1 MHSISIRRHDACNP
15 FAQFTTFRPKK
26 VVEITEPKM
35 GRGSRGKWR
44 LYRFTDEP
52 TPGGSKGPCVV
63 APVSTVADLIDM
75 CATVAFVNKDSS
87 AHKAN
92 TKLGAL
98 RATAVMTR
106 RVNGH
111 WRSQTVVIFRT
122 LSGALPSMLHTSSG
136 KYTSPG
142 SYYQIYKSDSE
153 PEDAANKRVVAN
165 ASIEESLHEAIRM
178 VGSMIHESP
187 DPASLFFKDA
197 VASRLRLFNK
207 SHLSQC
213 PTPFNDIFSSD
224 STSGSES
231 DSTETSPVARPTG
244 VAGGAPRPLMA
255 PLPPLHLK
263 PWIPSLPPEPP
274 PTTKPGSIAF
284 ERPSFENV
292 EELFYSFATHITD
305 PATGRSMELDPL
317 RTAHFRDQA
326 QPLIFCYKLF

>member
-1 MHSISIRRHDACNP
+1 
-15 FAQFTTFRPKK
+15 
-26 VVEITEPKM
+26 
-35 GRGSRGKWR
+35 
-44 LYRFTDEP
+44 
-52 TPGGSKGPCVV
+52 
-63 APVSTVADLIDM
+63 VADLIDM

-111 WRSQTVVIFRT
+111 WRSQAVVIFRT
-122 LSGALPSMLHTSSG
+122 LSGALPSTLQTPSG
-136 KYTSPG
+136 KYTAPG
-142 SYYQIYKSDSE
+142 SYFELHKSDSE
-153 PEDAANKRVVAN
+153 PEDAANKRVVSN
-165 ASIEESLHEAIRM
+165 ASIEESLHEAIRI

-207 SHLSQC
+207 SQLSQC
-213 PTPFNDIFSSD
+213 PTPLNDMFSSD
-224 STSGSES
+224 STSGAES
-231 DSTETSPVARPTG
+231 DSTETSPVTRPTG
-244 VAGGAPRPLMA
+244 AAGGAPRPLTA

-263 PWIPSLPPEPP
+263 PWIPPLPPEPP
-274 PTTKPGSIAF
+274 PTRKPGSIAF

-305 PATGRSMELDPL
+305 PATGKSRALDPL
-317 RTAHFRDQA
+317 RTTHFRDQA